1 MRISD
6 WSSDVCSSDLRS
18 EQVDVDAGQFGGAPP
33 AALVPPSVR
42 IVHRTTYDIL
52 ADLGFDLKR
61 GNGRADAHARSVGD
75 LAIAGIVGMH
85 QQRRLFRAN
94 KPLDIVHP
102 TVQRTEFAAAEEDR
116 TRVVEGKS
124 VSVRLDVGDG
134 RIIKN

>member
-1 MRISD
+1 MMR
-6 WSSDVCSSDLRS
+6 LPPRS
-18 EQVDVDAGQFGGAPP
+18 TRTAPLFP
-33 AALVPPSVR
+33 YTTLFRSSVR

-102 TVQRTEFAAAEEDR
+102 TVQRTEFAAAEEIE
-116 TRVVEGKS
+116 RVRALLRPLGEKPLEFG
-124 VSVRLDVGDG
+124 VGDLVPQPHAAVL
-134 RIIKN
+134 RSHARP

>member
-6 WSSDVCSSDLRS
+6 WSSDVCSSDL
-18 EQVDVDAGQFGGAPP
+18 APP

-102 TVQRTEFAAAEEDR
+102 TVKRTEFENGR
-116 TRVVEGKS
+116 TSLKERGC
-124 VSVRLDVGDG
+124 R
-134 RIIKN
+134 

>member
-6 WSSDVCSSDLRS
+6 WSSDVFSSDLLEIPWPRRS

-42 IVHRTTYDIL
+42 IVHRTTYDIP

-61 GNGRADAHARSVGD
+61 GNGRADAHARSFGD

-85 QQRRLFRAN
+85 PPRRLFRAN
-94 KPLDIVHP
+94 KPHTILPPHVHATP
-102 TVQRTEFAAAEEDR
+102 FRTA
-116 TRVVEGKS
+116 T
-124 VSVRLDVGDG
+124 
-134 RIIKN
+134 KN

>member
-1 MRISD
+1 MRHSRYLLEIP
-6 WSSDVCSSDLRS
+6 WPRRS

-94 KPLDIVHP
+94 KPLDIVH
-102 TVQRTEFAAAEEDR
+102 RSEEH
-116 TRVVEGKS
+116 TSELQS
-124 VSVRLDVGDG
+124 LM
-134 RIIKN
+134 RISYAVLCSQKK